1 MAGLRQHPFSQKQGR
16 ALAFFHFIWF
26 LSPNSD
32 AVPFDTKAITNSV
45 QGFEVIKGNFSR
57 SFLRVGYH
65 KIAEIPAGAFNIS
78 IKETIKSR
86 NYLALK
92 TKSGT
97 AIINGNWVIDRPG
110 FFVAVGTMLTYQ
122 RPNEIRS
129 RKGESITA
137 PGPLTEELHVYLIY
151 QQPGPRL
158 YFEYSIP
165 LETQLTSE
173 RVTYSY
179 MLPLA
184 EETHL
189 SDPDEKLE
197 DDKISNN
204 EIIEETPLVN
214 QGSSNPNTH
223 SEPQP
228 SYSWK
233 KSGHTPCSA
242 TCGSGKHQVLWECVE
257 KDSLT
262 IVPADLCDT
271 EPTNHEEVCS
281 TQACPAYWDV
291 GEWSEC
297 IHSCGPST
305 QHRQVICRQ
314 VTHVLN
320 DGMETSV
327 SVASEQCGLAEM
339 PVTKSTCQLKICSQ
353 WEVRSDWSPCSVPCG
368 VGQRSREVVCV
379 SNQGD
384 VEDEQECNM
393 NLKPDV
399 LQNCDMGVCA
409 RSWFTSLWSQRCS
422 AECGRG
428 NRTRVVVC
436 LMDHVTD
443 LPLDSCEGERPSDV
457 ISCDSGL
464 CQNQLKWYA
473 GPWGQC
479 SVECGNGTQTRSLA
493 CVFHNNGLT
502 EVVDP
507 PKCSGIPKPI
517 TAQPCRL
524 KPCGIQWFVTEWSEC
539 SLPCNSGYRIREV
552 RCLTDNIVPSDE
564 CDPKLIPESREECNK
579 QPCTAEIN
587 QSCIDQYYNCL
598 VVVQA
603 RLCIYPYYRRVCCA
617 SCDRAQKSYP
627 SSFQKNHIRR

>member
-1 MAGLRQHPFSQKQGR
+1 
-16 ALAFFHFIWF
+16 
-26 LSPNSD
+26 
-32 AVPFDTKAITNSV
+32 
-45 QGFEVIKGNFSR
+45 
-57 SFLRVGYH
+57 
-65 KIAEIPAGAFNIS
+65 
-78 IKETIKSR
+78 
-86 NYLALK
+86 
-92 TKSGT
+92 
-97 AIINGNWVIDRPG
+97 
-110 FFVAVGTMLTYQ
+110 
-122 RPNEIRS
+122 
-129 RKGESITA
+129 
-137 PGPLTEELHVYLIY
+137 
-151 QQPGPRL
+151 
-158 YFEYSIP
+158 
-165 LETQLTSE
+165 
-173 RVTYSY
+173 
-179 MLPLA
+179 
-184 EETHL
+184 
-189 SDPDEKLE
+189 
-197 DDKISNN
+197 
-204 EIIEETPLVN
+204 
-214 QGSSNPNTH
+214 
-223 SEPQP
+223 
-228 SYSWK
+228 
-233 KSGHTPCSA
+233 
-242 TCGSGKHQVLWECVE
+242 
-257 KDSLT
+257 
-262 IVPADLCDT
+262 
-271 EPTNHEEVCS
+271 
-281 TQACPAYWDV
+281 
-291 GEWSEC
+291 
-297 IHSCGPST
+297 
-305 QHRQVICRQ
+305 
-314 VTHVLN
+314 
-320 DGMETSV
+320 
-327 SVASEQCGLAEM
+327 
-339 PVTKSTCQLKICSQ
+339 
-353 WEVRSDWSPCSVPCG
+353 
-368 VGQRSREVVCV
+368 
-379 SNQGD
+379 
-384 VEDEQECNM
+384 
-393 NLKPDV
+393 
-399 LQNCDMGVCA
+399 MGVCA

-617 SCDRAQKSYP
+617 SCDRLLQVEP
-627 SSFQKNHIRR
+627 CIQLRCDLTLHV